1 MLLVLLFKSYCRSL
15 VKKINHIY
23 LQSYSELNQYFM
35 RKSVVL
41 SLVVL
46 FLGVFDTQAQGIL
59 KKHSMEIQK
68 IIKTDATGVVRGY
81 DFGTPSDK
89 IKTTEDAKL
98 EAETPNALI
107 YRVPITAK
115 EYCEIIYYL
124 DAAKK
129 VKSFGLEFFETKD
142 ATPEEKLIDDF
153 QGYFSERYG
162 NFKVNDKDDEV
173 WTSKD
178 GLYTIEL
185 SDETNG
191 DMVEIEI
198 EIAKK

>member
-1 MLLVLLFKSYCRSL
+1 
-15 VKKINHIY
+15 
-23 LQSYSELNQYFM
+23 M
-35 RKSVVL
+35 RKAAIIPVL
-41 SLVVL
+41 ILCFITL
-46 FLGVFDTQAQGIL
+46 NAKAQGIL
-59 KKHSMEIQK
+59 KKHSIEIQK
-68 IIKTDATGVVRGY
+68 IIKTDATGVVRGF

-89 IKTTEDAKL
+89 IKATEDAKL
-98 EAETPNALI
+98 EAETANALI
-107 YRVPITAK
+107 YRIPISAK
-115 EYCEIIYYL
+115 EYCEVIYYL
-124 DAAKK
+124 DPTKK

-178 GLYTIEL
+178 GTYTIEL